1 MKATYTFVYNRK
13 NKLNKQGQAL
23 VQIQVYYNKERK
35 YLSTGIYL
43 KPNEWDARRNEVSKH
58 NPECD
63 VLNQELQEHV
73 ENLKAH
79 ERSENQAGRPIVLSN
94 LTLENFKASNPGL
107 SFTEFWRV
115 GIETNNQ
122 LEYDTKR
129 SHRSALKRFKEFQD
143 EVHFHELTTDLLRV
157 YEKFLIN
164 FRVPNKKGGEK
175 ALSYGRIHCLFKT
188 LRAYVNRAIQ
198 EGYMET
204 ANDPFNRFSTA
215 KYRKVASQTTRK
227 YLIPEEIHAIEN
239 LEIPPHLQYLE
250 KIRDMFLLSCYTGL
264 RYSDIVQLDTS
275 CLQFKKGEG
284 YSLYYSMQ
292 QKTKTEVLVPVYLLF
307 NKKPE
312 IIIKKYLEDLQ
323 AGENLLFEEIT
334 NQYMN
339 RCLKQLAFLSG
350 IECNLTFHM
359 ARHSCATLLLD
370 LGLSYEVVQQLL
382 GHTNIR
388 TTQIYG
394 KVRKEA
400 VKKAL
405 KGVKWD
411 DMN

>member
-13 NKLNKQGQAL
+13 NKLNKQGEAL
-23 VQIQVYYNKERK
+23 VQIQVYYQQERK

-43 KPNEWDARRNEVSKH
+43 KPNEWDARRNEVSKN

-63 VLNQELQEHV
+63 ALNKELQEHI

-79 ERSENQAGRPIVLSN
+79 ERKENQAGRPLVLSS
-94 LTLENFKASNPGL
+94 LTLDNFNVANPGL
-107 SFTEFWRV
+107 SFTEFWQV

-129 SHRSALKRFKEFQD
+129 SHRSALKRFKEFKE
-143 EVHFHELTTDLLRV
+143 EVHFHELTTELLRA
-157 YEKFLIN
+157 YERFLLN
-164 FRVPNKKGGEK
+164 YRVSNNKGGEK
-175 ALSYGRIHCLFKT
+175 PLSFGRIHCLFKT

-198 EGYMET
+198 EGYMEV
-204 ANDPFNRFSTA
+204 ANDPFTRLSTA
-215 KYRKVASQTTRK
+215 KYRKVANQTTRK

-239 LEIPPHLQYLE
+239 LEIPPHFSYLE

-264 RYSDIVQLDTS
+264 RYSDIVRLDKS
-275 CLQFKKGEG
+275 CLQFTKGEG

-292 QKTKTEVLVPVYLLF
+292 HKTKTEVLVPMYLLF
-307 NKKPE
+307 NRKPE
-312 IIIKKYLEDLQ
+312 IIVKKYLQDLQ
-323 AGENLLFEEIT
+323 EGEELLFDAVT

-339 RCLKQLAFLSG
+339 RSLKQLAFLANIQS
-350 IECNLTFHM
+350 NLTFHM

-370 LGLSYEVVQQLL
+370 MGLNYEVVQQIL

-411 DMN
+411 EMK